1 MNGYSVSSETCFI
14 LEIHKLFCPVGH
26 FQNYNVFQTLSIHS
40 SVYFQTLILEGA
52 KVKLF
57 PSNIALLSNSE
68 PQQFVLLCI
77 PDEPGR
83 LALTGN

>member
-1 MNGYSVSSETCFI
+1 MGTVRVLRLALSRTKFTTCLLNIVFSSTATVSTH
-14 LEIHKLFCPVGH
+14 L
-26 FQNYNVFQTLSIHS
+26 

-57 PSNIALLSNSE
+57 PSNIALPSNSE

-77 PDEPGR
+77 PDEPGH